1 MSKKSRFLGGLVG
14 AGAVRGGTDSIFS
27 ETGGPLRFDDPTYG
41 ALATGM
47 SMGPYS
53 ANGITLSNT
62 SGSSAKMALD
72 FDLAGFTGDFY
83 IELANVPDGTE
94 MGVVAYNYSQFSSF
108 LTNGLSLGTYQGGG
122 HIRHTSGGFQAQIGS
137 ASYSGTRN
145 VTATTMVM
153 AYKSSTKEVLFG
165 YKFAGA
171 SQNPYWLEGSNLTNQ
186 TTSGS
191 WSGSAF
197 SDPTWTIDPA
207 HGSGYAETLWITLPA
222 NSSCTY
228 YAENWEAPNASTYG
242 DELRL
247 STYSSGTTDYTRTT
261 PKSGILTLD
270 EVGPEDN
277 GTSLSLS
284 QMNWGGISGRSAVI
298 DTTNPSL
305 DLNFDGQ
312 TSSFTRAT
320 TAADAAKANG
330 DQLATSI
337 VTQNKTGT
345 VQSKYMGPDGK
356 LINGYV
362 TNLMPYSED
371 LSNYSLLTFASPDPD
386 TAVAPDGTTTADSLV
401 EDTTA
406 SNVHYARNTISV
418 TSGTT
423 YTYSVYV
430 KANTR
435 DHVRVVLGD
444 ANNAFPSG
452 DTGINVDLTDGSYTG
467 GTALDASS
475 VTSVGNGWWRVSV
488 TSTAASTTNGYAY
501 VFLHDGTSASYTGDG
516 TSSIYVWGSQLE
528 ESAVA
533 NQYVSTIGA
542 SASDQVA
549 RIEYDASGNPLGLL
563 VEEQRTNIYP
573 GTVPTNNK
581 ITFTT
586 NQGTAPDGT
595 NTAIKA
601 TEDSA
606 LGEKDAGT
614 AGFDITSGKQYTAS
628 LFAKPNGRPGIRLLL
643 PGAHFGDNLIAHYD
657 LQGNGSI
664 LEWGGT
670 NAPDATTITP
680 AGNGW
685 YRISITGTAS
695 STANTYLQLVID
707 DDATDTNTS
716 YQGDGSSGLLI
727 WGIQVEEGEGA
738 TSYIPTTSGS
748 VTRLKDVI
756 TVSTSDF
763 GYDLTHTV
771 ALDATLNSKSIATFP
786 YLVGQWDGTAN
797 NRDVLSVNVGGG
809 TLYLNASDGGTLQ
822 ISQAIVSGVTYPYT
836 TKLAYGYHGTEAP
849 NAENGVLGAEKTR
862 NAAPVNARTDFVLGG
877 NGNPNMHLRRF
888 TYWPRAISDE
898 QLAEYSYDLNFGGRM
913 EYHGI
918 LSLNEV
924 AQSRR

>member
-1 MSKKSRFLGGLVG
+1 M
-14 AGAVRGGTDSIFS
+14 AIA
-27 ETGGPLRFDDPTYG
+27 
-41 ALATGM
+41 AL
-47 SMGPYS
+47 
-53 ANGITLSNT
+53 
-62 SGSSAKMALD
+62 
-72 FDLAGFTGDFY
+72 
-83 IELANVPDGTE
+83 
-94 MGVVAYNYSQFSSF
+94 MGV
-108 LTNGLSLGTYQGGG
+108 GTAVKGE
-122 HIRHTSGGFQAQIGS
+122 
-137 ASYSGTRN
+137 
-145 VTATTMVM
+145 
-153 AYKSSTKEVLFG
+153 EV
-165 YKFAGA
+165 
-171 SQNPYWLEGSNLTNQ
+171 
-186 TTSGS
+186 
-191 WSGSAF
+191 
-197 SDPTWTIDPA
+197 
-207 HGSGYAETLWITLPA
+207 
-222 NSSCTY
+222 
-228 YAENWEAPNASTYG
+228 
-242 DELRL
+242 
-247 STYSSGTTDYTRTT
+247 
-261 PKSGILTLD
+261 
-270 EVGPEDN
+270 
-277 GTSLSLS
+277 
-284 QMNWGGISGRSAVI
+284 
-298 DTTNPSL
+298 PSL

-312 TSSFTRAT
+312 TSSYTRAT
-320 TAADAAKANG
+320 TSPTAAKANG

-727 WGIQVEEGEGA
+727 WGIQVEEGEGP

-748 VTRLKDVI
+748 ALRPADDI
-756 TVSTSDF
+756 TVSTSSF
-763 GYDLTHTV
+763 GFDV
-771 ALDATLNSKSIATFP
+771 ADGSTAIDATAASEPNSSFPRLFEYRGSSTAYRIFGRVSSGNLQVGFADSAT
-786 YLVGQWDGTAN
+786 GTS
-797 NRDVLSVNVGGG
+797 LTS
-809 TLYLNASDGGTLQ
+809 TLAT
-822 ISQAIVSGVTYPYT
+822 GVTYPLVATVGAAHTGTNISYALDGDGAGSATSSGMSTALT
-836 TKLAYGYHGTEAP
+836 TLK
-849 NAENGVLGAEKTR
+849 
-862 NAAPVNARTDFVLGG
+862 LGG
-877 NGNPNMHLRRF
+877 QVGQTTNTMNGHIRRLR
-888 TYWPRAISDE
+888 YWPRAINDA
-898 QLAEYSYDLNFGGRM
+898 QLSKFTN
-913 EYHGI
+913 
-918 LSLNEV
+918 
-924 AQSRR
+924 Q